1 MPAVPGIPAPLK
13 ALSVAQF
20 GMEEGTSV
28 AIPGREFGLAVGEPA
43 EFRFFSSSSR
53 KNDSPGE
60 LIEDMVGD
68 LEELAPVQ
76 VTLPAS
82 GNADGFVPVSFET
95 AITETGVLQ
104 LWCKS
109 RDGQRWK
116 LEFDVREKK

>member
-1 MPAVPGIPAPLK
+1 MI
-13 ALSVAQF
+13 
-20 GMEEGTSV
+20 
-28 AIPGREFGLAVGEPA
+28 
-43 EFRFFSSSSR
+43 
-53 KNDSPGE
+53 
-60 LIEDMVGD
+60 GD

-95 AITETGVLQ
+95 TITETGVLQ